1 MSGSR
6 GPKSMIRK
14 GSIDGHM
21 LTDEQLTELIDKS
34 TISLSSMPSN
44 TFDKK
49 KKKNINGKENKQN
62 HRQSGNKR

>member
-6 GPKSMIRK
+6 DSKSMIRK

-21 LTDEQLTELIDKS
+21 LTDEQLSELIDKS
-34 TISLSSMPSN
+34 TITLSLIPSN

-49 KKKNINGKENKQN
+49 ININGKENKQN
-62 HRQSGNKR
+62 HHQSGNKR

>member
-1 MSGSR
+1 MSGNR
-6 GPKSMIRK
+6 DPKSMIRK

-34 TISLSSMPSN
+34 TITLSLIPSN
-44 TFDKK
+44 TFD

-62 HRQSGNKR
+62 HSQSGNKR